1 MLVKDKFE
9 EARFFLGCMAS
20 CTENPDF
27 RYYLSAFLSA
37 ARSVLQYTHTEAMK
51 QQKQCWYDQ
60 QVGGNKILD
69 FFKCQRNIN
78 IHQHPVA
85 SKLTISAID
94 SVQVT
99 DSLKVTVRR
108 SDGTREIY
116 EDPPTPPEPPKTVE
130 TTTKWRFV
138 DWKGCE
144 CILKLSNLYLSELS
158 AFLKAA
164 RAKGII
170 K

>member
-78 IHQHPVA
+78 IHERPTAARMSVSATDFVA
-85 SKLTISAID
+85 VND
-94 SVQVT
+94 SVT
-99 DSLKVTVRR
+99 ITVRR
-108 SDGTREIY
+108 IDGEKQIY
-116 EDPPTPPEPPKTVE
+116 EDPPMHSKPQKTDD
-130 TTTKWRFV
+130 TTISWHFV

-144 CILKLSNLYLSELS
+144 CILTLSRLYLSELS
-158 AFLKAA
+158 IFLNAA
-164 RAKGII
+164 RAEGIV